1 MTKLTAPLFLSLS
14 LLGLAQ
20 AGPSGEAYAQVV
32 RGHLYDAE
40 TGEPVS
46 NGVVALRGSLGTV
59 LDRTASDSL
68 GAFSLNAP
76 RPGMYSLMATGL
88 GYKSASTLQFDVGA
102 EGTTTVDVRLEPEPI
117 ELDSLGV
124 EGERRRIIPHLQKQG
139 FYQRAGDG
147 FGHFIAPEE
156 IEARNPRFFSDLL
169 RSLPGVSAD
178 RSGNVDLGPRC
189 RNFSPRLWI
198 DGVLVDDR
206 GIPLGWHVSIDEI
219 AAIEVYLGAASTPL
233 QYGGV
238 QGQCVMLVWTKG

>member
-102 EGTTTVDVRLEPEPI
+102 EGTTTVDVPTRT
-117 ELDSLGV
+117 
-124 EGERRRIIPHLQKQG
+124 RAH
-139 FYQRAGDG
+139 RAGLSG
-147 FGHFIAPEE
+147 G
-156 IEARNPRFFSDLL
+156 R
-169 RSLPGVSAD
+169 GGTSAD
-178 RSGNVDLGPRC
+178 RSA
-189 RNFSPRLWI
+189 SSKA
-198 DGVLVDDR
+198 GVL
-206 GIPLGWHVSIDEI
+206 
-219 AAIEVYLGAASTPL
+219 ST
-233 QYGGV
+233 GGRRV
-238 QGQCVMLVWTKG
+238 RPFHST